1 MLPCAA
7 LLHCLPRHPLNPP
20 TLQLE
25 VEFETLAELEQFWA
39 AIPPKLH
46 KPWSQRMQARNRRR
60 RRRQPL
66 QQQQP
71 QPALGWSS
79 VAPAR
84 RGLAWHER
92 RPPPVPPIFSPGPAG
107 GARRCRAARLTLPPS
122 LPHLPQH
129 LVVHG
134 SPTWELY
141 RTVPAFGPQSPGASV
156 AASRARAPPAL
167 VVASDDDVGKYGG
180 PPAPPS
186 TAQTTSSG
194 LSVVSGAD
202 EAAQVLD
209 WKGDPMTINP
219 GDKMPF
225 RSF

>member
-1 MLPCAA
+1 MDIRYGVKLEAVE
-7 LLHCLPRHPLNPP
+7 LLQEWVRDVGSKAGLTPDNARINSGSVGVPESKLE
-20 TLQLE
+20 LE

-46 KPWSQRMQARNRRR
+46 KPWSQRMQ
-60 RRRQPL
+60 
-66 QQQQP
+66 
-71 QPALGWSS
+71 
-79 VAPAR
+79 
-84 RGLAWHER
+84 
-92 RPPPVPPIFSPGPAG
+92 
-107 GARRCRAARLTLPPS
+107 
-122 LPHLPQH
+122 H

-141 RTVPAFGPQSPGASV
+141 RTVPAFGPQDLGVSV

-167 VVASDDDVGKYGG
+167 VLASDDDVGKYGG